1 MSGDSPLFL
10 NAKSKRCTQKDCL
23 KFRGYPAFATVLCV
37 VSNKLVEGNNGEQS
51 YFEQNII

>member
-1 MSGDSPLFL
+1 MSGDSPLFV

-37 VSNKLVEGNNGEQS
+37 VSNKLVEGNNGESS